1 MTIQP
6 PPTPLAVPLPA
17 SAAFSESA
25 IRALPSDAYYASPS
39 TGSDSGASKQTPP
52 AWLNDLRTKGYAVVP
67 DLVPQE
73 RCDAYVNDALTWLED
88 FGLGFKRDDKE
99 TWHGDKL
106 PVHHVGGLYNRY
118 GELRFR
124 QVLFGGS
131 GGGGQMSRWQE
142 ALDAGWGLCR

>member
-6 PPTPLAVPLPA
+6 PPPPLAVPLPA

-25 IRALPSDAYYASPS
+25 IRALPSDTYYAS
-39 TGSDSGASKQTPP
+39 TGSGPGAAKQTPP
-52 AWLNDLRTKGYAVVP
+52 PAWLDDLRTKGYAVVP

-118 GELRFR
+118 GKLRFR
-124 QVLFGGS
+124 QVLF
-131 GGGGQMSRWQE
+131 
-142 ALDAGWGLCR
+142 WGRVKVGR